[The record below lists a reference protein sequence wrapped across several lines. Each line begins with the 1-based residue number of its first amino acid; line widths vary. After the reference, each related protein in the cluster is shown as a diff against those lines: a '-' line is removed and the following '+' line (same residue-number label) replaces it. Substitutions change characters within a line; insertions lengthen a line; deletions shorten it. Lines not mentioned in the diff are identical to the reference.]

1 MYWEGYSGG
10 FWGVETTRSPMEGEA
25 HPHDQASRFL
35 AACSRL
41 ALCLIARTLRQY
53 TSSYRA
59 WEDVRIETDLGA
71 NFFAKRSRVG

>member
-10 FWGVETTRSPMEGEA
+10 CWGVETSRSPMEGEA

-41 ALCLIARTLRQY
+41 ALCLFARTLRRNS
-53 TSSYRA
+53 SSYR
-59 WEDVRIETDLGA
+59 DVRIETDLLA
-71 NFFAKRSRVG
+71 PIVSFFAKRLRSG

>member
-1 MYWEGYSGG
+1 MYWERYSGG
-10 FWGVETTRSPMEGEA
+10 CWGVETSRSPMEGKRTRTIKLVGF
-25 HPHDQASRFL
+25 S

-71 NFFAKRSRVG
+71 NFFAKRSRIG